1 MSDNPYH
8 NQHIQEYA
16 AALEETT
23 NELTQHYDGVL
34 VSILEELDAVI
45 VRLEKLEQA
54 AEKPM
59 EIEADVRISS
69 QSLKNLRVKIVSL
82 LRG

>member
-59 EIEADVRISS
+59 EIDADVRISS
-69 QSLKNLRVKIVSL
+69 QSLKNLRAKIVSL

>member
-59 EIEADVRISS
+59 EIEADVRLNI
-69 QSLKNLRVKIVSL
+69 QSVKNLRAKIVSL

>member
-1 MSDNPYH
+1 MSNNPYH

-23 NELTQHYDGVL
+23 NELTQHYDGMFI
-34 VSILEELDAVI
+34 SILEELDAVI

-59 EIEADVRISS
+59 EIDADVRISS
-69 QSLKNLRVKIVSL
+69 QSLKNLRAKIVSL

>member
-45 VRLEKLEQA
+45 ARLEKLEQA

-59 EIEADVRISS
+59 EIEADVKLNLQGI
-69 QSLKNLRVKIVSL
+69 KNLRAKLANL

>member
-1 MSDNPYH
+1 MSNNPYH

-16 AALEETT
+16 AALEEAT
-23 NELTQHYDGVL
+23 NEITQQNDGMFI
-34 VSILEELDAVI
+34 SILEELDAVI
-45 VRLEKLEQA
+45 ARLEKLEQA

-59 EIEADVRISS
+59 EIDADVRISS
-69 QSLKNLRVKIVSL
+69 QSLKNLRAKIVSL

>member
-1 MSDNPYH
+1 MSNNPYH

-16 AALEETT
+16 AALEEAT
-23 NELTQHYDGVL
+23 NEITQQNDGMF

-45 VRLEKLEQA
+45 ARLEKLEQA

-59 EIEADVRISS
+59 EIDADVRISS
-69 QSLKNLRVKIVSL
+69 QSLKNLRAKIVSL

>member
-1 MSDNPYH
+1 MSNNPYH

-23 NELTQHYDGVL
+23 NELTQHYDGMFI
-34 VSILEELDAVI
+34 SILEELDAVI
-45 VRLEKLEQA
+45 TRLEKLEQA

-59 EIEADVRISS
+59 EIDADVRISS
-69 QSLKNLRVKIVSL
+69 QSLKNLRAKIVSL

>member
-69 QSLKNLRVKIVSL
+69 QSLKNLRAKIVSL

>member
-23 NELTQHYDGVL
+23 NELTQHYDGMFI
-34 VSILEELDAVI
+34 SILEELDAVI

-59 EIEADVRISS
+59 EIDADVRISS
-69 QSLKNLRVKIVSL
+69 QSLKNLRAKIVSL

>member
-16 AALEETT
+16 SAIEETT
-23 NELTQHYDGVL
+23 DELTQHYDGMF
-34 VSILEELDAVI
+34 VSIVEELDAVI
-45 VRLEKLEQA
+45 ARLERLEQA

-59 EIEADVRISS
+59 EIDADVRLNI
-69 QSLKNLRVKIVSL
+69 QSVKNLRAKIISL

>member
-8 NQHIQEYA
+8 NQHIQENA

-59 EIEADVRISS
+59 EIEADVRLNI
-69 QSLKNLRVKIVSL
+69 QSVKNLRAKIVSL

>member
-1 MSDNPYH
+1 MSNNPYH

-23 NELTQHYDGVL
+23 NELTQHYDGMFI
-34 VSILEELDAVI
+34 SILEELDAVI
-45 VRLEKLEQA
+45 TRLEKLEQA

-59 EIEADVRISS
+59 EIDADVRISS
-69 QSLKNLRVKIVSL
+69 QSLKNLRAKIVGL

>member
-1 MSDNPYH
+1 MSNNPYH

-16 AALEETT
+16 AALEEAT
-23 NELTQHYDGVL
+23 NEITQQNDDMFI
-34 VSILEELDAVI
+34 SILEELDAVI

-59 EIEADVRISS
+59 EIEADVRLNI
-69 QSLKNLRVKIVSL
+69 QSVKNLRAKIVSL

>member
-1 MSDNPYH
+1 MSNNPYH

-16 AALEETT
+16 SAMEEATS
-23 NELTQHYDGVL
+23 ELAQHYDGAFI
-34 VSILEELDAVI
+34 SILEELDAVI
-45 VRLEKLEQA
+45 IRLEKLEQA

-59 EIEADVRISS
+59 EIDADVRISS
-69 QSLKNLRVKIVSL
+69 QSLKNLRAKIVSL

>member
-1 MSDNPYH
+1 MSNNPYH

-16 AALEETT
+16 AALEEAT
-23 NELTQHYDGVL
+23 NEITQQNDGMFI
-34 VSILEELDAVI
+34 SILEELDAVI
-45 VRLEKLEQA
+45 TRLEKLEQA

-59 EIEADVRISS
+59 EIEADVKLNLQGI
-69 QSLKNLRVKIVSL
+69 KNLRAKLANL